1 MIIKRQTKDDYSI
14 QRVSSKNKQGLSPVI
29 GGLSRCQ
36 RQQRIIAGIEEVY
49 MKMAYKINRSETQRE
64 ERRNKRK

>member
-1 MIIKRQTKDDYSI
+1 MIITRQTKDDYSI

-29 GGLSRCQ
+29 GGLARCQ
-36 RQQRIIAGIEEVY
+36 RQQRIIISVEEVY
-49 MKMAYKINRSETQRE
+49 ISMAYKINRSEKQRE